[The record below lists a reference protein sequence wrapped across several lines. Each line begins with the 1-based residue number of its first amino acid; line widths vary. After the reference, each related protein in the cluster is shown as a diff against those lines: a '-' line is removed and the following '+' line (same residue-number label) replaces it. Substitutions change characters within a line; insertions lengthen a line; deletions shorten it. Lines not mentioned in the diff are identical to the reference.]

1 MSAIH
6 PQLTRKLVLETPDQ
20 APDGAGGYTTQ
31 WTELGTLWAEVKR
44 ASGRDKA
51 SEFASVA
58 SAQYRITV
66 RAAPVGEPSRPRAEQ
81 RFVEGARVFLIRA
94 VAEADVGNRY
104 LTCFAE
110 EEVSQ

>member
-1 MSAIH
+1 MTPIYPTLS
-6 PQLTRKLVLETPDQ
+6 RRLVLETPQQ
-20 APDGAGGYTTQ
+20 AADGAGGYTTQ
-31 WTELGTLWAEVKR
+31 WVVLGELWAEVKR

-51 SEFASVA
+51 SEFASVT

-66 RAAPVGEPSRPRAEQ
+66 RAAPAGQPSRPRAEQ
-81 RFVEGARVFLIRA
+81 RFREGSRVFLIRA
-94 VAEADVGNRY
+94 VTEADVGNRY

>member
-1 MSAIH
+1 MTPIYPTLS
-6 PQLTRKLVLETPDQ
+6 RRLVLETPEQ
-20 APDGAGGYTTQ
+20 VADGLGGYTTN
-31 WTELGTLWAEVKR
+31 WVALGELWAEVKR

-51 SEFASVA
+51 SEFASVT

-66 RAAPVGEPSRPRAEQ
+66 RAAPVGQPSRPRAEQ
-81 RFVEGARVFLIRA
+81 RFREGSRVFLIRA
-94 VAEADVGNRY
+94 VTSADTGYRY

>member
-1 MSAIH
+1 MTPIYPTLS
-6 PQLTRKLVLETPDQ
+6 RRLVLETPEQ
-20 APDGAGGYTTQ
+20 APDGLGGYTTN
-31 WTELGTLWAEVKR
+31 WVALGEIWAEMKK
-44 ASGRDKA
+44 STGRDKA
-51 SEFASVA
+51 SEFASVT

-66 RAAPVGEPSRPRAEQ
+66 RAAPVGQPSRPRAEQ
-81 RFVEGARVFLIRA
+81 RFREGTRVFLIRA

>member
-1 MSAIH
+1 MSAIY
-6 PQLTRKLVLETPDQ
+6 PSLTRRLVLETPEQ
-20 APDGAGGYTTQ
+20 TSDGAGGFTTQ
-31 WTELGTLWAEVKR
+31 WVALGELWAEVKR

-51 SEFASVA
+51 SEFASIT

-66 RAAPVGEPSRPRAEQ
+66 RAAPTGQPSRPRAEQ
-81 RFVEGARVFLIRA
+81 RFREGPRVFLIRA
-94 VAEADVGNRY
+94 VTEADVGNRY